1 MRRWL
6 ATAFGVTLAL
16 FGAIAAIA
24 AAGDVFAIFG
34 TRLVPHNFE
43 NLELRLTSNGDRV
56 LKGLEYFRRE
66 RPLDVVFL
74 GSSRAVFGFDPHT
87 QTMSGLNAYNAGLN
101 GSHSNEAA
109 TILTAIAS
117 REPKVAHV
125 IWAIDFE
132 EFFREEAAP
141 ADLNES
147 LFGGASPWRGR
158 LMHALSWEALRK
170 TIGGVMGK
178 QAFYIDTDGFYH
190 YALQDRKN
198 LIGGE
203 DFWELPSMRAWFPS
217 YMFLPRDSYADQLST
232 RLNRIVAAL
241 RAAREKG
248 VAVDIVL
255 PPVHVSRRAMFDLL
269 GYQARFRA
277 WKKALAGA
285 VEEAGRGAGAPVRAF
300 DFSEVGEVARDVFKR
315 GGPLDRSPYFFEVLH
330 FRPSVGDMIV
340 SRVLDRPWPA
350 TIASF
355 GALLSE
361 TTTDARLSAD
371 EAQVAI
377 WEQRNPDLIARISAI
392 IKSFDKLKPKS

>member
-24 AAGDVFAIFG
+24 AVGDVFAIFG
-34 TRLVPHNFE
+34 TRLVPHNLGA
-43 NLELRLTSNGDRV
+43 LELRLTSNGDRV
-56 LKGLEYFRRE
+56 LKGLEYFRRTK
-66 RPLDVVFL
+66 PLDVVFL

-87 QTMSGLNAYNAGLN
+87 RTMSVLNAYNAGLN

-109 TILTAIAS
+109 TILTAIAA
-117 REPKVAHV
+117 RGPKVTRV

-132 EFFREEAAP
+132 EFFREEKAP
-141 ADLNES
+141 ADLDES
-147 LFGGASPWRGR
+147 VFGGASPWRGR
-158 LMHALSWEALRK
+158 MMHMLSWEALRK
-170 TIGGVMGK
+170 TLGGVTGG

-203 DFWELPSMRAWFPS
+203 DFWELPSMKAWFPS
-217 YMFLPRDSYADQLST
+217 YMFLPRDTYAAQLPT
-232 RLNRIVAAL
+232 RLKRIADAL
-241 RAAREKG
+241 RAARASG

-255 PPVHVSRRAMFDLL
+255 PPVHVSRRAMFDLM
-269 GYQARFRA
+269 GYQQRFRD

-285 VEEAGRGAGAPVRAF
+285 VEEAAKGEGAPVRAF
-300 DFSEVGEVARDVFKR
+300 DFSEVGPVALDVFQR

-330 FRPSVGDMIV
+330 FRPSVGDMIAA
-340 SRVLDRPWPA
+340 RVLDRPWPA
-350 TIASF
+350 DVPPF
-355 GALLSE
+355 GAPLSE
-361 TTTDARLSAD
+361 TTTDARLSGD

-377 WEQRNPDLIARISAI
+377 WEQRNPELIARIRAI
-392 IKSFDKLKPKS
+392 IATFEKLKPKS